1 MKKRVSIIMI
11 FVLSLNM
18 FLNLIA
24 AASLPVG
31 FDETLSV
38 GQLIKST
45 DTVWFGTQA
54 YPIYKL
60 YGEPFI
66 SFDDLKNI
74 GAVLE
79 ENDTGGYFI
88 RRAQCEVA
96 DYKTRDE
103 DFEETTAYL
112 SEKKLYIG
120 NVRSYSIQTPKG

>member
-1 MKKRVSIIMI
+1 MKKKVSIIMI
-11 FVLSLNM
+11 FVISLNM

-24 AASLPVG
+24 ATSLPVG

-66 SFDDLKNI
+66 SFDAALSI
-74 GAVLE
+74 
-79 ENDTGGYFI
+79 FI
-88 RRAQCEVA
+88 RCGLQEVSRTVCQRHCFA
-96 DYKTRDE
+96 ARQ
-103 DFEETTAYL
+103 F
-112 SEKKLYIG
+112 
-120 NVRSYSIQTPKG
+120 